1 MRHATLLFLIK
12 RENGEV
18 SSVCLA
24 MKKKRFGAGKWN
36 GAGGKVEPGETVEE
50 AAIRETKE
58 EIGVEPRGITK
69 VAELTFH
76 HPHNPAFDQIVHA
89 YISESWLGEPRESEE
104 MRPEW
109 FKAEEIPF
117 SQMWADDKHWLPLV
131 LEGKLV
137 RADFSFDGDAM
148 LDYKVEIVLSL

>member
-76 HPHNPAFDQIVHA
+76 HPHNPGLDQIVHA